1 MGYDAR
7 NSGNSNSPSDSASGG
22 ATSAAFL
29 DSVRVVLSHPSHPGN
44 IGSAARAMKTMG
56 LSKLVLVNPR
66 SFPAAE
72 AEAMASGAADV
83 LAGAR
88 VCATLAEGLAGTV
101 FATAVTARRRELA
114 VEPLWAGDAAQELR
128 DRFRSGGG
136 DVALVFGNETSGLS
150 NAEVALCQRWTT
162 IPTAP
167 DYSSLNLAQAVQILC
182 YELRRSAVA
191 PGLPPEIS
199 GAGVPATHEEMEGL
213 LASIEHAAL
222 ASGFL
227 DPCRPG
233 RLMLRLRR
241 LLGRAVPEREE
252 VSLLRGLV
260 AALLVKWGG

>member
-1 MGYDAR
+1 MRPNHHARPFPMGQHRCAQFMRQGIQPFYPLPLVVQRDPVEGDRHAPAR
-7 NSGNSNSPSDSASGG
+7 SAGRGVVGHGPSLG
-22 ATSAAFL
+22 
-29 DSVRVVLSHPSHPGN
+29 
-44 IGSAARAMKTMG
+44 
-56 LSKLVLVNPR
+56 
-66 SFPAAE
+66 
-72 AEAMASGAADV
+72 
-83 LAGAR
+83 
-88 VCATLAEGLAGTV
+88 
-101 FATAVTARRRELA
+101 
-114 VEPLWAGDAAQELR
+114 AGDAAQELR